1 MRDMNVKS
9 HRSFLIL
16 ILLGLCL
23 SLLSYSST
31 YASNSKVMI
40 DNYSTISRSFVADH
54 LATATTTIVI
64 NLPIIEQNEPEIT
77 PVPDTSDQIDTPT
90 PTPTP
95 IPVQTGT
102 TNLPIVIGAAVII
115 GVILLASLFVSYLP
129 NKK

>member
-1 MRDMNVKS
+1 M
-9 HRSFLIL
+9 
-16 ILLGLCL
+16 LGFCL
-23 SLLSYSST
+23 SLLNYSAT
-31 YASNSKVMI
+31 YASNSIEINDENSPDSI
-40 DNYSTISRSFVADH
+40 DYFSRSFVADH

-102 TNLPIVIGAAVII
+102 TNLPIVIGAAAII
-115 GVILLASLFVSYLP
+115 VVILLAWLFIRYIPS
-129 NKK
+129 KKQA